1 MSSSRE
7 YSVAMSLDDWK
18 KIDQKM
24 TEEFGND
31 WSNFCADTDK
41 AVIDDNVVYRWTEYP
56 FINMTVMLE
65 KLIDEL
71 DYVTKYDIGDDP
83 LEYGVSR
90 QDSYESHG
98 LLQVDRPM
106 AIIEYK
112 ELYLVEAERIIREL
126 VKEVPS
132 EKVREI
138 FKKSCNGRPHGI
150 EPVIDNY
157 LS

>member
-7 YSVAMSLDDWK
+7 YSVAMSLDDWRKICK
-18 KIDQKM
+18 KMAK
-24 TEEFGND
+24 EFGND
-31 WSNFCADTDK
+31 WLSLCDEADK
-41 AVIDDNVVYRWTEYP
+41 VVLDNDVVYRWTDFP
-56 FINMTVMLE
+56 FINVTVALE
-65 KLIDEL
+65 KLVDEL
-71 DYVTKYDIGDDP
+71 DYATRYDIGDDP
-83 LEYGVSR
+83 LEYGICR
-90 QDSYESHG
+90 QDSYESYG
-98 LLQVDRPM
+98 LLQVDRPT

-150 EPVIDNY
+150 EPVINNY
-157 LS
+157 LG

>member
-31 WSNFCADTDK
+31 WSNFCADADK
-41 AVIDDNVVYRWTEYP
+41 AVIDDNVMYRWTEYP
-56 FINMTVMLE
+56 FINMTMMLE

-83 LEYGVSR
+83 FEYGVNR

-98 LLQVDRPM
+98 LLQIDRPM

-138 FKKSCNGRPHGI
+138 FKKSCNGRAYGI
-150 EPVIDNY
+150 EPVINNY
-157 LS
+157 LG

>member
-7 YSVAMSLDDWK
+7 YSVAMSRDDWE
-18 KIDQKM
+18 KINQKM
-24 TEEFGND
+24 LEAFNGEWNRFCDDADKVILDND
-31 WSNFCADTDK
+31 
-41 AVIDDNVVYRWTEYP
+41 VVYRWTDYP
-56 FINMTVMLE
+56 FIHMTVMFE
-65 KLIDEL
+65 KLVDEL
-71 DYVTKYDIGDDP
+71 NYVTRCDIGDEP
-83 LEYGVSR
+83 LKYGISR
-90 QDSYESHG
+90 CDSYESYG

-106 AIIEYK
+106 TIIEYK
-112 ELYLVEAERIIREL
+112 ELYLVEAERIIRKL